1 MTDFLALMDLAV
13 AEGAPIGVY
22 NVSTGEGHSIKEVFD
37 EVAGYLGVKLAE
49 PVPIVPPGADDVKAM
64 VLDPSATEKAFGWKA
79 RIGFRETI
87 RSQLDWYRRHGVS
100 DVYTH
105 LAAAGAGACVRKG

>member
-1 MTDFLALMDLAV
+1 
-13 AEGAPIGVY
+13 VY

-64 VLDPSATEKAFGWKA
+64 VLDPSAAEKAFGWKA
-79 RIGFRETI
+79 RIGFREAI
-87 RSQLDWYRRHGVS
+87 RRQLDWYRRHGVS

-105 LAAAGAGACVRKG
+105 LAAPAK